1 MDHIEASKH
10 SPARR
15 KYTTLLSEFV
25 YTIYLFIR
33 SDIKTTLTP
42 IVSTSSFISGCYS
55 QLREKTVFGL
65 VNAPKPTLSRA
76 FPVIFWV
83 FLHLLQFD
91 ISNQYLP
98 SSIIEDA
105 RNKPYRPIPSG
116 HITVKCATQ
125 LRWALVPLCLALSS
139 LYGTQV
145 LYLSVICLCVTAV
158 YNDLGGNAYWLT
170 RDTLNGTS
178 FAGLMAAAILVVNP
192 DHKLTNVNIA
202 AVLISAATFATTTFA
217 QDFKDVIG
225 DKLVNRSTIPIVLP
239 QGFTRV
245 ILAVL
250 VLGWTT
256 IFSTLWAL
264 PMVVK
269 VIYFS
274 LAITLGFRF
283 IFHRSPE
290 EDKTSY
296 YYFYN
301 VSISPCFL

>member
-1 MDHIEASKH
+1 M
-10 SPARR
+10 PVR
-15 KYTTLLSEFV
+15 LGQ
-25 YTIYLFIR
+25 LFICLV
-33 SDIKTTLTP
+33 ILTT
-42 IVSTSSFISGCYS
+42 I
-55 QLREKTVFGL
+55 Q
-65 VNAPKPTLSRA
+65 
-76 FPVIFWV
+76 
-83 FLHLLQFD
+83 
-91 ISNQYLP
+91 
-98 SSIIEDA
+98 
-105 RNKPYRPIPSG
+105 
-116 HITVKCATQ
+116 
-125 LRWALVPLCLALSS
+125 
-139 LYGTQV
+139 
-145 LYLSVICLCVTAV
+145 
-158 YNDLGGNAYWLT
+158 
-170 RDTLNGTS
+170 
-178 FAGLMAAAILVVNP
+178 
-192 DHKLTNVNIA
+192 
-202 AVLISAATFATTTFA
+202 A

-225 DKLVNRSTIPIVLP
+225 DKLVNRSTIPIVFP